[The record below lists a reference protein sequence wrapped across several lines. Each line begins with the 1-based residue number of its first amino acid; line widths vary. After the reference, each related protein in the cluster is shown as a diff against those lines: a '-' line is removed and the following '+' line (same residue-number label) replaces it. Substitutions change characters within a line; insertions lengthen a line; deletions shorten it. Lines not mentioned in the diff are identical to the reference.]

1 VSKKCSRCG
10 SGLVY
15 DQVSPVDCLTYR
27 YCDTC
32 GLLKSLEVQPTE
44 EDTQRAR
51 ILDGLTLKVSSRYK
65 RWGTR

>member
-1 VSKKCSRCG
+1 M
-10 SGLVY
+10 VY

-32 GLLKSLEVQPTE
+32 GLLKSLEIEPGP
-44 EDTQRAR
+44 EDRQRAR